1 MKPTRLEAFSDGVI
15 AIIITIMVL
24 EIKLPHEP
32 TLYALLEQIPIFIS
46 YLLSFVWVGIYWN
59 NHHHLFHVAT
69 KVTPKIMWSNLNLLF
84 WMSLMSFVTGWLG
97 ENHRE
102 VAPMLVYVFISIACG
117 IAYTILEK
125 SIKATLIDNKKA
137 LTAIS
142 SNRVKIISSML
153 LNIIAFGFAF
163 VDTYI
168 SYILLILISIMWIIP
183 SKQIESLAE
192 NNNY

>member
-1 MKPTRLEAFSDGVI
+1 MVYKKRVVTENIIDIRTYSSARFIVFNIYTIITYVDRLRYLFAFQKNNDIFTSMKPTRLEAFSDGVI

-84 WMSLMSFVTGWLG
+84 WMSLMPFVTGWLG

-102 VAPMLVYVFISIACG
+102 VAPMLVYV
-117 IAYTILEK
+117 Y
-125 SIKATLIDNKKA
+125 
-137 LTAIS
+137 
-142 SNRVKIISSML
+142 
-153 LNIIAFGFAF
+153 
-163 VDTYI
+163 
-168 SYILLILISIMWIIP
+168 SY
-183 SKQIESLAE
+183 Q
-192 NNNY
+192 